1 MDKLTPKQER
11 FANEYIK
18 TLNITQSAIKA
29 GYSPNSA
36 HVTGSRL
43 LRQEKV
49 DEYIKSKKDEIIDD
63 TILSA
68 KETLYLLTQSAI
80 GDEMETKEV
89 VVKRSSFERNPDTG
103 RMNLVYNEHVE
114 TVDVPIKPSDRLKA
128 RDMIARYHKLFTDK
142 SNSDMPTIVFYDSTG
157 KQENQ
162 DEKDLKQIE
171 KEFPNSTVFIDD
183 IGEFEE

>member
-18 TLNITQSAIKA
+18 TLNVTQSAIKA

-43 LRQEKV
+43 LRKEKV
-49 DEYIKSKKDEIIDD
+49 DEYIKSKKDEIMDD

-114 TVDVPIKPSDRLKA
+114 TVDVPIKPSDRMKA
-128 RDMIARYHKLFTDK
+128 RDLLGRYHSLFT
-142 SNSDMPTIVFYDSTG
+142 
-157 KQENQ
+157 
-162 DEKDLKQIE
+162 EKVDLNVAT
-171 KEFPNSTVFIDD
+171 PVFIDG
-183 IGEFEE
+183 IGEDDEKNEQDLKEL

>member
-18 TLNITQSAIKA
+18 TLNVTQSAIKA

-43 LRQEKV
+43 LRKDKV
-49 DEYIKSKKDEIIDD
+49 DEYIKSKKDEIMDD

-103 RMNLVYNEHVE
+103 RMNLVYSEHVE
-114 TVDVPIKPSDRLKA
+114 TVEVPIKPSDRLKA
-128 RDMIARYHKLFTDK
+128 RDLLGRYHSIFTDK
-142 SNSDMPTIVFYDSTG
+142 VDVNMTMPT
-157 KQENQ
+157 
-162 DEKDLKQIE
+162 
-171 KEFPNSTVFIDD
+171 FIDD
-183 IGEFEE
+183 IGGSLRSDD

>member
-18 TLNITQSAIKA
+18 TLNVTQSAIKA

-43 LRQEKV
+43 LRKEKV

-68 KETLYLLTQSAI
+68 KEILYLLTQSAI
-80 GDEMETKEV
+80 GDETETKEV
-89 VVKRSSFERNPDTG
+89 VVKKGTFQRNPDTG

-128 RDMIARYHKLFTDK
+128 RDLLGRYHSIFTDK
-142 SNSDMPTIVFYDSTG
+142 VDVNMVVPM
-157 KQENQ
+157 
-162 DEKDLKQIE
+162 
-171 KEFPNSTVFIDD
+171 FIDD
-183 IGEFEE
+183 IATNED